1 VSLRIGI
8 NGFGRIGRL
17 VFRIGKKNPDF
28 DFVAVND
35 ITDAERLAY
44 LLKYDSTHGVLDEDV
59 KVETDSIVV
68 AGDKFKVLSVRNP
81 NEIPWKDLGVDI
93 VVEAVGIFRSREK
106 AAMHLDAGAKKVIL
120 TAPGKG
126 EPPDFTCVLGI
137 NEKEYDPENHN
148 VISNASCTTNC
159 FAPMVKLLNDNFGI
173 KNGFMTTVHAYT
185 NDQRL
190 IDTPHKAM
198 RRGRAAA
205 HSIIP
210 TTTGAAKAI
219 AIVMPELAGKLDAIA
234 LRVPVIDASLVDFV
248 CNLERKASVEEI
260 NKVFKDASSGAF
272 KGFVQYCEDPLVSVD
287 IIGNPYSL
295 IFDSLET
302 KILGEKFVK
311 LLGWYDNEWGYAS
324 RIVDLVKY
332 VGEKL

>member
-1 VSLRIGI
+1 MSLRIGI

>member
-1 VSLRIGI
+1 MSLRIGI

-17 VFRIGKKNPDF
+17 VYRIGRQHPGL

-35 ITDAERLAY
+35 ITDPQRLAY
-44 LLKYDSTHGVLDEDV
+44 LLKYDSTHRILHEDITTSSDE
-59 KVETDSIVV
+59 IIV
-68 AGDKFKVLSVRNP
+68 AGEKLKVFSIKTP
-81 NEIPWKDLGVDI
+81 KDIPWKDLNIDI
-93 VVEAVGIFRSREK
+93 VIESAGIFRSREM
-106 AAMHLDAGAKKVIL
+106 AAMHLEAGAKKVIL

-137 NEKEYDPENHN
+137 NENMYNPEKHF

-159 FAPMVKLLNDNFGI
+159 FAPMVRILDDKFVM
-173 KNGFMTTVHAYT
+173 KKGFMTTVHAYT

-190 IDTPHKAM
+190 IDTPHRAM

-219 AIVMPELAGKLDAIA
+219 VEVMPKFAGKLDAISM
-234 LRVPVIDASLVDFV
+234 RVPVIDGSITDFV
-248 CNLERKASVEEI
+248 CEVEHETTVEEV
-260 NKVFKDASSGAF
+260 NQAF
-272 KGFVQYCEDPLVSVD
+272 KEAAEGHFKGIIEYSEAPLVSCD
-287 IIGNPYSL
+287 IIGNPHSL

-302 KILGEKFVK
+302 KMVGKTLIKTI
-311 LLGWYDNEWGYAS
+311 GWYDNEWGYAS
-324 RIVDLVKY
+324 RVVDLIKF
-332 VGEKL
+332 VGDRL